1 MRPAASFR
9 TSVALCA
16 VLAVAL
22 RAPFL
27 GTPLGVDE
35 GGLAFVAE
43 HWARH
48 GSSLYGAQWLDRPP
62 LLVLLVR
69 VAVAA
74 GGQTGVRVLGALA
87 AVALVAL
94 AALLARAIAGAR
106 AGTGAAVVCAVLA
119 SSIALQAVYTPAELL
134 AAVPASASV
143 LCLVAA
149 LRSGRLAAL
158 VAAGALAVAAALVKQ
173 SFLDAGL
180 AGMVFL
186 LACVMC
192 RPPPFRPAWV
202 AAWGAGAALPL
213 AAVVLASGLGFVDGG
228 ELPYA
233 LIGFRVAALHTLGG
247 AGVPLTT
254 RAMRLAVPALL
265 SGLAL
270 ALLLAPAGLRRA
282 GRERVIAATLV
293 AWLAGG
299 LAGVGGGGVYWAHY
313 LIEIVP
319 VTAVLAGIALA
330 RAPSPVRVAIACVA
344 VVLAAGASFG
354 AVDYLADH
362 RPHAVERAVGRY
374 IHAHA
379 RPGDTQYVLYA
390 RANVLYYGALPTP
403 FPYDWSLMVRV
414 QTGAR
419 PALYRLLASPRR
431 PTWLV
436 PWQNDDAWRL
446 DRGAA
451 VDTLLRRG
459 YRLAATVA
467 GHEILHRVDAAPHGG
482 AVRRG
487 AAPTIADAGPLSAS
501 CTARTTRRGSPSR
514 RPRARVRCAG
524 PPPRRGARARRR
536 SRAAASSRAGRAPA
550 R

>member
-1 MRPAASFR
+1 MTVAARRSRSRRERVRPAASFR

-22 RAPFL
+22 RAPFR

-43 HWARH
+43 HWARR

-254 RAMRLAVPALL
+254 RAMRLAVPALPL
-265 SGLAL
+265 RARARTPARARGPSARGSRAGHRGHPRRLARRRPGGRRRGRR
-270 ALLLAPAGLRRA
+270 LLGPLPDRDRAGDRGPGRDRAGARAVAGAGRDRLRRGRARGGRVLRGRRLPRRPSPPRGGARGRPLHPRSRAPRRHPVRPLRARECPLLRRA
-282 GRERVIAATLV
+282 
-293 AWLAGG
+293 
-299 LAGVGGGGVYWAHY
+299 
-313 LIEIVP
+313 
-319 VTAVLAGIALA
+319 
-330 RAPSPVRVAIACVA
+330 
-344 VVLAAGASFG
+344 
-354 AVDYLADH
+354 
-362 RPHAVERAVGRY
+362 PHAVPVRLEPDDARADGRPPGAVPPPGLPAAPDVARAVAERRRVAAGPGRGRR
-374 IHAHA
+374 HAAQA
-379 RPGDTQYVLYA
+379 R
-390 RANVLYYGALPTP
+390 LPAGR
-403 FPYDWSLMVRV
+403 D
-414 QTGAR
+414 G
-419 PALYRLLASPRR
+419 RR
-431 PTWLV
+431 PRD
-436 PWQNDDAWRL
+436 PAPRG
-446 DRGAA
+446 RGA
-451 VDTLLRRG
+451 TR
-459 YRLAATVA
+459 
-467 GHEILHRVDAAPHGG
+467 
-482 AVRRG
+482 RRG
-487 AAPTIADAGPLSAS
+487 AARCRAGD
-501 CTARTTRRGSPSR
+501 RRRGP
-514 RPRARVRCAG
+514 AQRVVYG
-524 PPPRRGARARRR
+524 PNDSAW
-536 SRAAASSRAGRAPA
+536 
-550 R
+550 